1 MQAQHDDTRTDVAR
15 SHNVDGYVMIP
26 HVSRPCSLHLD
37 PKGLRVSMY
46 CVTCYACDTRLVK
59 YDCSKLVGREEG
71 RGHQVQRSRALEL
84 VAKSSGCRLLAIRA
98 LFHSTFSLRRL
109 PAHHD

>member
-26 HVSRPCSLHLD
+26 HMSRPCSLHLD

-84 VAKSSGCRLLAIRA
+84 VDGTAKSSGCRALIR
-98 LFHSTFSLRRL
+98 STFSLRRL